1 MKSTDIESEPC
12 LLQGF
17 LNTTEF
23 PKRARFER
31 ALFLFERLMADSGAI
46 GFSFRAKGPG
56 LGCYLAGLG
65 ASPG

>member
-1 MKSTDIESEPC
+1 MKSTDIEFEPC

-31 ALFLFERLMADSGAI
+31 ALFLFEWLMADSGAM
-46 GFSFRAKGPG
+46 GVDLVLGPKARA
-56 LGCYLAGLG
+56 LAVI
-65 ASPG
+65 